1 MSDLLPVVCA
11 NCGASLHVRAGAAK
25 CAYCG
30 TELRES
36 GSSAR
41 AGAPRASEAALLA
54 SARWML
60 FGHGDSGL
68 WFGDRLNDDIEAAVA
83 AVYDEHQEPDEQLV
97 LLADASEDD
106 DATES
111 LALTTR
117 ALRFTDPAGDVRSF
131 PWSSLAPD
139 QIQVRGG
146 QVRVGGHVVSA
157 AKYYRGALDV
167 AALLGL
173 ARDVLVRPPAEDQLD
188 APMRA
193 LADVLQRLPGGG
205 IEVHPGLR
213 PSQRARAREAFAA
226 LLTDEAPPLVLVEDW
241 LDDEWTLRLIITVE
255 GVFWQNE
262 DEEPQGLAWSE
273 IDPSD
278 VGLSDADE
286 DDEDSA
292 WLLQLTDDED
302 NAVVFQSCAGYLD
315 GLVSFIT
322 TFAALAHGED
332 PAAYLTEDDDDE
344 DDDEDDDADDD
355 ADDEEDDDEEDD
367 DAE

>member
-1 MSDLLPVVCA
+1 MSDLLPVVCG
-11 NCGASLHVRAGAAK
+11 NCGASLRLHAGAAK

-30 TELRES
+30 TEFRES
-36 GSSAR
+36 GSTAHT
-41 AGAPRASEAALLA
+41 GAPRPSEAALLA
-54 SARWML
+54 SARWLL

-68 WFGDRLNDDIEAAVA
+68 WFGDRLDEDIEAAVA
-83 AVYDEHQEPDEQLV
+83 TVYGEHQEPDEQLV
-97 LLADASEDD
+97 LLADASEDN

-117 ALRFTDPAGDVRSF
+117 ALYFTDPAGDVQSF
-131 PWSSLAPD
+131 PWSSLSPD
-139 QIQVRGG
+139 QIQARGG
-146 QVRVGGHVVSA
+146 EVRVGGHVVGA
-157 AKYYRGALDV
+157 AEYYRGALDV

-173 ARDVLVRPPAEDQLD
+173 ARKVLVRPLEDGQLA

-193 LADVLQRLPGGG
+193 LADVLQRLPDGG
-205 IEVHPGLR
+205 IDVHPGIR
-213 PSQRARAREAFAA
+213 PRQRARAREAFAA

-241 LDDEWTLRLIITVE
+241 LDEEWTLRLVVTVE

-273 IDPSD
+273 IDPRD
-278 VGLSDADE
+278 VDLSDTDE

-292 WLLQLTDDED
+292 WRLQLTDDED
-302 NAVVFQSCAGYLD
+302 SGVVFQSCAGYLD

-332 PAAYLTEDDDDE
+332 PAAYLTGDDDE
-344 DDDEDDDADDD
+344 ADDD
-355 ADDEEDDDEEDD
+355 SE
-367 DAE
+367 

>member
-11 NCGASLHVRAGAAK
+11 NCGASLQVHAGAAK
-25 CAYCG
+25 CAYCD
-30 TELRES
+30 TEFRES
-36 GSSAR
+36 GSPAR
-41 AGAPRASEAALLA
+41 AGAPRPSEAALLA

-60 FGHGDSGL
+60 FGRGDSGL
-68 WFGDRLNDDIEAAVA
+68 WFGDRLDDDIEAAVA
-83 AVYDEHQEPDEQLV
+83 TVYGEHQEPDEQLV
-97 LLADASEDD
+97 LLADASEDN

-117 ALRFTDPAGDVRSF
+117 ALYFTDPAGDVRSF

-139 QIQVRGG
+139 QIQARGG
-146 QVRVGGHVVSA
+146 EVRVGGHVVGA
-157 AKYYRGALDV
+157 AEYYRGALDV

-173 ARDVLVRPPAEDQLD
+173 ARHVLVRPPADGQLD

-193 LADVLQRLPGGG
+193 LADVLLRLPDGGL
-205 IEVHPGLR
+205 ELHPGIR
-213 PSQRARAREAFAA
+213 PRQRARAREAFAA
-226 LLTDEAPPLVLVEDW
+226 LLTDEAPPLVIVEDW
-241 LDDEWTLRLIITVE
+241 LDDEWTLRLVVTVE

-273 IDPSD
+273 IDPRD
-278 VGLSDADE
+278 VDLSDTDE

-302 NAVVFQSCAGYLD
+302 NGVVFQSCAGYLD
-315 GLVSFIT
+315 GLVTFIT

-332 PAAYLTEDDDDE
+332 PAAYLTEDDDEAE
-344 DDDEDDDADDD
+344 DDSE
-355 ADDEEDDDEEDD
+355 
-367 DAE
+367 

>member
-1 MSDLLPVVCA
+1 MSNLLPVVCA
-11 NCGASLHVRAGAAK
+11 NCGASLQVHAGAAK

-30 TELRES
+30 TEFRES
-36 GSSAR
+36 GSPAR
-41 AGAPRASEAALLA
+41 TGAPRPSEAALLA

-68 WFGDRLNDDIEAAVA
+68 WFGDRLDEDIEAAVA
-83 AVYDEHQEPDEQLV
+83 TVYGDHQAPDEQLV
-97 LLADASEDD
+97 LLADASEDN

-117 ALRFTDPAGDVRSF
+117 ALHFTDPAGDVRSF

-139 QIQVRGG
+139 QIQARGG
-146 QVRVGGHVVSA
+146 DVRVGGHVVGA
-157 AKYYRGALDV
+157 AEYYRGALDV
-167 AALLGL
+167 AALLKR
-173 ARDVLVRPPAEDQLD
+173 ARDVLLRPPAAGQLD

-193 LADVLQRLPGGG
+193 LADVLQRLPDGG
-205 IEVHPGLR
+205 IELHPGIR
-213 PSQRARAREAFAA
+213 PRQRARAREAFAA
-226 LLTDEAPPLVLVEDW
+226 LLTDEAPPLVIVEDW
-241 LDDEWTLRLIITVE
+241 LDGEWVLRLVVTVE

-273 IDPSD
+273 IDPRD
-278 VGLSDADE
+278 VDLSDTDE

-302 NAVVFQSCAGYLD
+302 NGVVFQSCAGYLD

-332 PAAYLTEDDDDE
+332 PAAYLTGDDDDE
-344 DDDEDDDADDD
+344 DEDDS
-355 ADDEEDDDEEDD
+355 E
-367 DAE
+367 